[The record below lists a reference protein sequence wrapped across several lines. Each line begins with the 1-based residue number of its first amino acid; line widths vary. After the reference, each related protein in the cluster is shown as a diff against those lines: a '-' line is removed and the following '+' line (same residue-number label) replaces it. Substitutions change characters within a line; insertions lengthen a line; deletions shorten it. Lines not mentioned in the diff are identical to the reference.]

1 MRRYL
6 RVYTDFRRFFSTLR
20 GFPQSFKHE
29 IMMSF
34 WLILGALLIGLPG
47 AAFIVLQMINQ
58 HKRQIMAYEWSAQ
71 EVVRRGQR
79 LDELEKLTR
88 GAQQKI
94 AELTRQKIEL
104 EAQVAKLEKMAAEA
118 VAKETNTKTFS
129 IGIYNQE
136 VRRAHM
142 MGEKHRQLDDKW
154 GEINY
159 VELQATSDD
168 EVRRVIMRKFPPER
182 GFVIESVQEVKKP
195 T

>member
-1 MRRYL
+1 M
-6 RVYTDFRRFFSTLR
+6 T
-20 GFPQSFKHE
+20 
-29 IMMSF
+29 SF
-34 WLILGALLIGLPG
+34 WLILGALVIGLPG

-79 LDELEKLTR
+79 LDEMEKLTR

-182 GFVIESVQEVKKP
+182 GFVIESVQEVRKP
-195 T
+195 G